1 MNTADVL
8 RYGHQTVVQTVDGL
22 AAADW
27 ATPGVCGW
35 WSVKDIIAHLASF
48 EHLLIDVLNS
58 VQGEGP
64 TPTLAKFGQG
74 QQQFN
79 DLEVEA
85 RRNQT
90 IGQVWAEYNDTFA
103 RAAELL
109 ARIPANRR
117 RLNGVLPWYGAEYDL
132 EDFIVYTFYGHKRE
146 HSAQI
151 AVFRDQLKSA
161 AEFKNG
167 AKQR

>member
-1 MNTADVL
+1 MNGADIL
-8 RYGHQTVVQTVDGL
+8 NYGHLTVVQTVDGL

-35 WSVKDIIAHLASF
+35 WSVKDIIAHLTSF

-64 TPTLAKFGQG
+64 TPTLAKYGQG

-85 RRNQT
+85 RQRHSSD
-90 IGQVWAEYNDTFA
+90 QVWAEYNETFA
-103 RAAELL
+103 QAAELL
-109 ARIPANRR
+109 ASIPVNRR
-117 RLNGVLPWYGAEYDL
+117 RHNGVLPWYGPEYDL

-151 AVFRDQLKSA
+151 AVFRDELKSA
-161 AEFKNG
+161 VGFKSG
-167 AKQR
+167 GEL

>member
-1 MNTADVL
+1 MMNAADIL
-8 RYGHQTVVQTVDGL
+8 KYGHLTVVQAVEGL

-27 ATPGVCGW
+27 TTPGVCGW
-35 WSVKDIIAHLASF
+35 WSVKDIMAHLTSF
-48 EHLLIDVLNS
+48 EHLLIDVLKS

-64 TPTLAKFGQG
+64 TPTLAKYGQG

-85 RRNQT
+85 RQRLSSE
-90 IGQVWAEYNDTFA
+90 QVWAEYNDTFA
-103 RAAELL
+103 QAAELL
-109 ARIPANRR
+109 AAIPVNRR
-117 RLNGVLPWYGAEYDL
+117 RLNGVLPWYGSEYDL

-161 AEFKNG
+161 VRRK
-167 AKQR
+167 